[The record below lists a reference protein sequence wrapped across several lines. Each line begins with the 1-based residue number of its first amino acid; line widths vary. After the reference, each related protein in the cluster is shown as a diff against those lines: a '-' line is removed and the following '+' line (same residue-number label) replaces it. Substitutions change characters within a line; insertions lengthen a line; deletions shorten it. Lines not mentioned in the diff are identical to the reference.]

1 MATIETRGITKTYA
15 SRSGPVHALTGVDLT
30 VRQGTVRGLLGPN
43 GAGKTT
49 VVKVLT
55 TLIQPDDGTATIN
68 DVDVVRHAQR
78 IRRVIGVS
86 GQYSAVDENLT
97 GLENLEM
104 VGRLYHLSRKRA
116 RARAKEL
123 IDMFDLA
130 EAGDRP
136 VKGFSGGMRRRIDL
150 AGALVINPQVLFL
163 DEPTTGLDPRS
174 RLGLWDVIRDLV
186 GGGTT
191 VLLTTQ
197 YLEEA
202 DQLADEISVI
212 DAGRVIA
219 EGTADELKAQV
230 GGHRVAATLVD
241 PADLPMVRDIMVRH
255 GSGEPRLDSAGRQ
268 VDVAVEHGPVALQRV
283 LADLDAAGIR
293 VHDAGIRR
301 PTLDDVFLRLTGH
314 MAEAGED
321 DGQPGGRRK
330 RRGSDGTSSDG
341 AGVDGASPDGTGS
354 GGAGSESGGADAGV
368 RTGIAGPVPPDGTGP
383 RGTGPDGSEPD
394 GTGPDSSEPDGKQP
408 RERAR
413 HRTGAER

>member
-1 MATIETRGITKTYA
+1 MATIQTRGITKTYA

-30 VRQGTVRGLLGPN
+30 VEAGTVRGLLGPN

-55 TLIQPDDGTATIN
+55 TLIQADAGSASIN
-68 DVDVVRHAQR
+68 DIDVRRHPQR
-78 IRRVIGVS
+78 IRSIIGVS

-104 VGRLYHLSRKRA
+104 VGRLYHLGRKRA

-123 IDMFDLA
+123 IDVFGLA

-241 PADLPMVRDIMVRH
+241 PADMAAVRDIMLRH
-255 GSGEPRLDSAGRQ
+255 GEGEPRVDGSGRQ

-283 LADLDAAGIR
+283 LADLDAAGVR

-301 PTLDDVFLRLTGH
+301 PTLDDVFLQLTGH
-314 MAEAGED
+314 MAEESDADDEQAGA
-321 DGQPGGRRK
+321 RRK
-330 RRGSDGTSSDG
+330 RGRRDDHEDGG
-341 AGVDGASPDGTGS
+341 APDGDTADTGS
-354 GGAGSESGGADAGV
+354 PGGAIAGAT
-368 RTGIAGPVPPDGTGP
+368 TGIAGPAPDGADAHPETGGVMTDDPPDGE
-383 RGTGPDGSEPD
+383 R
-394 GTGPDSSEPDGKQP
+394 P

-413 HRTGAER
+413 HRAGAER